1 MTLISKKYRTTIVTG
16 TVLIGLVLLLA
27 TTDLSSW
34 TKIKKE
40 GLNLLQSE
48 FFSWIAFS
56 FNLWILTR
64 IFDKKVPL
72 LSKVFD
78 STEEANKDAV

>member
-1 MTLISKKYRTTIVTG
+1 MTLISKKYRTTIVVG
-16 TVLIGLVLLLA
+16 TVLVGLVLLLS

-34 TKIKKE
+34 TMIKKE

-48 FFSWIAFS
+48 LFSWIAFS

>member
-1 MTLISKKYRTTIVTG
+1 MTLISKKYRTTIVVG
-16 TVLIGLVLLLA
+16 TVLVGLVLLLA

-34 TKIKKE
+34 AKIKKE

-48 FFSWIAFS
+48 LFSWVAFS

>member
-1 MTLISKKYRTTIVTG
+1 MTLISKKYRTTIVVG
-16 TVLIGLVLLLA
+16 TVLVGLVLLLA

-34 TKIKKE
+34 KKIKKE

-48 FFSWIAFS
+48 LFSWIAFS

>member
-1 MTLISKKYRTTIVTG
+1 MTLISKKYRTTIVVG
-16 TVLIGLVLLLA
+16 TVLVGLVLFLA

-34 TKIKKE
+34 AKIKKE

-48 FFSWIAFS
+48 LFSWVAFS